1 MERTVT
7 PVVLEPAAREFADVT
22 SRPPFVHEMTP
33 DEARRVL
40 DDLQAG
46 PVEKP
51 PVAEEWVT
59 VAAGVGDSA
68 GGNMAAALTAE
79 GQGSRRRVLRAPVA
93 VLNACAGEACGAP
106 PRRRYRGD
114 RARRGPTGG
123 WRVGLA
129 WPRGPVGP
137 LR

>member
-33 DEARRVL
+33 DEPRRVL

-59 VAAGVGDSA
+59 VVAGAGDV
-68 GGNMAAALTAE
+68 
-79 GQGSRRRVLRAPVA
+79 RVRIVRPPEAPDS
-93 VLNACAGEACGAP
+93 
-106 PRRRYRGD
+106 GD